1 MNRCT
6 IFSKLPKRVILT
18 LASHV
23 IHIFS
28 HRSIKHLPL
37 FDIFQQISNR
47 DSTLVLEH
55 PYTPS
60 AIDSRQTPCTEASY
74 TCTGC
79 VLHARER
86 EKEREGHVRVR
97 PCIVSHSLVRV
108 CAGSREKLHA
118 ALREC
123 RWHVQGVL
131 LCCCL
136 AGRQERPKKLC
147 LGISLPPFFSPFFPP
162 ARGPFGEPTR
172 VSQGSSCL
180 APDPEENFLCP
191 VSSSPDLTWQG
202 LYLEISLSYLL
213 GNNWLFVDEDIF

>member
-1 MNRCT
+1 M
-6 IFSKLPKRVILT
+6 
-18 LASHV
+18 
-23 IHIFS
+23 
-28 HRSIKHLPL
+28 
-37 FDIFQQISNR
+37 
-47 DSTLVLEH
+47 
-55 PYTPS
+55 
-60 AIDSRQTPCTEASY
+60 
-74 TCTGC
+74 
-79 VLHARER
+79 
-86 EKEREGHVRVR
+86 RVR

-191 VSSSPDLTWQG
+191 VSSSPGLTWQG
-202 LYLEISLSYLL
+202 LYLEIRYL
-213 GNNWLFVDEDIF
+213 IFSAIIGYLWTRIYFKMSTRMSRNRMG